1 MAFALSIGLF
11 VYFWVIGYAV
21 VAALHTQRDLVR
33 NALIAPAVGVVCTI
47 YPVYLLSRLGFPV
60 RSFAHILTA
69 ITIAVAVILL
79 VWRRPLVPRRHL
91 VPYLPILVFAFAAVG
106 WPLLSAGF
114 AWLGSINPD
123 MSNYVLL
130 AHRLAEQA
138 YIQAPDPTVWRQQS
152 DWVAYS
158 VVYTAIGSRSGAELL
173 LAWLIVLTGWNGA
186 IVYMPLL
193 IALHVALI
201 TAATALISTP
211 HRYARLLAAVLLS
224 SSATLT
230 LGIVFQLL
238 AQVLGLLLLALG
250 SVLCL
255 APIYRLSW
263 RAFSKFVPL
272 AAITMAT
279 LMLTYPE
286 VLPFFGIAFLL
297 YHGFAANEFRRF
309 LRPALVTIPAIA
321 ILGSLLI
328 TPDAIGYFTF
338 LVGQAR
344 SSQANM
350 ALPELFPYFLVPQ
363 GLAALWGFPIV
374 GAQLHVAVIVV
385 GIIVGAGLGIA
396 AIASTVWLIRRREP
410 EAALAAVMIAL
421 APFLFFANSGFGLLK
436 LAMFAQPFLLSTL
449 VVALCRL
456 FRVTR

>member
-1 MAFALSIGLF
+1 LKETLQ
-11 VYFWVIGYAV
+11 
-21 VAALHTQRDLVR
+21 QRSWILCTYYDVDYLDGFHPPAQRASETDLV
-33 NALIAPAVGVVCTI
+33 NSIDGLQVFDNSIANVQCMVEMKAR
-47 YPVYLLSRLGFPV
+47 LRLGFPV

-79 VWRRPLVPRRHL
+79 VWRRPLAPRRHL

-173 LAWLIVLTGWNGA
+173 LAWLIVLTGWNGV

-201 TAATALISTP
+201 TTATALISTP

-250 SVLCL
+250 SV
-255 APIYRLSW
+255 
-263 RAFSKFVPL
+263 
-272 AAITMAT
+272 
-279 LMLTYPE
+279 PE
-286 VLPFFGIAFLL
+286 
-297 YHGFAANEFRRF
+297 
-309 LRPALVTIPAIA
+309 
-321 ILGSLLI
+321 
-328 TPDAIGYFTF
+328 
-338 LVGQAR
+338 
-344 SSQANM
+344 
-350 ALPELFPYFLVPQ
+350 
-363 GLAALWGFPIV
+363 
-374 GAQLHVAVIVV
+374 
-385 GIIVGAGLGIA
+385 
-396 AIASTVWLIRRREP
+396 
-410 EAALAAVMIAL
+410 
-421 APFLFFANSGFGLLK
+421 
-436 LAMFAQPFLLSTL
+436 
-449 VVALCRL
+449 
-456 FRVTR
+456 